1 MCGHFIHFPQPH
13 FLILTDFFSWQ
24 LVYTFMYI
32 LQQHPLGLSSCTEL
46 SDFFLHSHQT
56 LFVTREDAL
65 KTYLPSEHWIL
76 QNLKPLI
83 CLRFFFC
90 IWVVVKICNTCHCF
104 FHTWW
109 RLHTWCD
116 ALRNLLVPITV
127 VLFDGLSTRRTST
140 TGGSA
145 PGKFIIFLA
154 FKRCLP
160 KMSIRKSKIVR
171 NSLILAVFMDKND
184 AKMVTL
190 HGVVLQ
196 SVSRRYFFKVWYY
209 HEQFMNDL

>member
-1 MCGHFIHFPQPH
+1 
-13 FLILTDFFSWQ
+13 
-24 LVYTFMYI
+24 MYI
-32 LQQHPLGLSSCTEL
+32 LQQHPLGLSICTEL

-127 VLFDGLSTRRTST
+127 LVVLFDGLSTRRTST

-160 KMSIRKSKIVR
+160 KMWVRKSKISWISQ
-171 NSLILAVFMDKND
+171 NLEHFMDKKD
-184 AKMVTL
+184 TEMVTL

-196 SVSRRYFFKVWYY
+196 SVSRKYFFKLCVMIFQSKFY
-209 HEQFMNDL
+209 

>member
-127 VLFDGLSTRRTST
+127 LVVLFDGLSTRRRTSSTTST
-140 TGGSA
+140 TGYQHRENLLFSWPSNVVYLKCGLGSQ
-145 PGKFIIFLA
+145 KFHELA
-154 FKRCLP
+154 
-160 KMSIRKSKIVR
+160 KIWR
-171 NSLILAVFMDKND
+171 NSWIKR
-184 AKMVTL
+184 TL
-190 HGVVLQ
+190 
-196 SVSRRYFFKVWYY
+196 RW
-209 HEQFMNDL
+209 

>member
-13 FLILTDFFSWQ
+13 FFILTDFFSWQ
-24 LVYTFMYI
+24 LVYTYVHITTASFRSFY
-32 LQQHPLGLSSCTEL
+32 LHRTVR
-46 SDFFLHSHQT
+46 FFLHSHQT
-56 LFVTREDAL
+56 LLLTREDAL

-127 VLFDGLSTRRTST
+127 LVVLFDGLSTRRRTSSTTST
-140 TGGSA
+140 TGYQHRENLLFSWPSNVVYLKCGLGSQ
-145 PGKFIIFLA
+145 KFHDLA
-154 FKRCLP
+154 KIWHVSWIKR
-160 KMSIRKSKIVR
+160 
-171 NSLILAVFMDKND
+171 
-184 AKMVTL
+184 TL
-190 HGVVLQ
+190 
-196 SVSRRYFFKVWYY
+196 RW
-209 HEQFMNDL
+209 